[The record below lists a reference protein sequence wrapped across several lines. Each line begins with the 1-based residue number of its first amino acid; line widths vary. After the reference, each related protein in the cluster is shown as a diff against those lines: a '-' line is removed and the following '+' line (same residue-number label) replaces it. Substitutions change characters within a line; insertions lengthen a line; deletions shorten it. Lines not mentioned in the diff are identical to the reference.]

1 MARQSLQDQLLKS
14 GLVSPAQAKTV
25 KTDKHKQVQ
34 QQRKNKV
41 TVQDDAKLLA
51 QKVKAEQA
59 EKDRLLN
66 QQRHQDEQ
74 LKQMAAQ
81 VKQLVEANRLN
92 QDPDGEAYHF
102 ADGGKVKTLY
112 VGQPIREQLVAGQV
126 AVVKVEQGYELVPA
140 QVAEKIR
147 ERDAGSVIANPATVS
162 DESSSEYARYQVPDD
177 LIW

>member
-41 TVQDDAKLLA
+41 AVQDDAKLQA
-51 QKVKAEQA
+51 QKAKAEQV
-59 EKDRLLN
+59 EKDRQLN

-74 LKQMAAQ
+74 LKQVAGQ
-81 VKQLVEANRLN
+81 IKQLVEANRLA

-112 VGQPIREQLVAGQV
+112 VGQRTREQLVAGHV
-126 AVVKVEQGYELVPA
+126 VVVKLGQGYELVSA
-140 QVAEKIR
+140 QVAEKIK
-147 ERDAGSVIANPATVS
+147 ERDAAAVIANAVLST
-162 DESSSEYARYQVPDD
+162 DAGSSEYEGYQVPDD